1 MHEEVIISFNYEET
15 LKIFA
20 IFLTNIFIVSSQS
33 DEIITSEHPSDVF
46 QHQNFALK
54 APKKNLQNQGAANEL
69 VKYKL
74 ENALVFLKIIF
85 FPRKETVDIV

>member
-1 MHEEVIISFNYEET
+1 MREEVIISFNYEET
-15 LKIFA
+15 LRIFA

-46 QHQNFALK
+46 QYQISHQRHK
-54 APKKNLQNQGAANEL
+54 RKLQNQGAANEL

-74 ENALVFLKIIF
+74 ENALVFF
-85 FPRKETVDIV
+85 